1 MLKGHRTWV
10 FANKP
15 AIIATAAVGGPFEA
29 NGRLAEDFD
38 LLHEDLWLG
47 EESYEKAHRVLMEEA
62 AFQAMEKAGLEK
74 EKVQFLIAGDL
85 INQMTPTSFA
95 ARTLGMPYLGVFGA
109 CSTSMEGLAFSA
121 EFSGLEKE
129 KVQFLIAGDLINQMT
144 PTSFAARTLGMPYLG
159 VFGACSTSMEGLA
172 LSAFITNYGGADY
185 ILTGASS
192 HNAAVEKQFRY
203 PTEYGGQKPPTAQWT
218 VTGAGVAIVSPKGDG
233 PRVTAATIGRV
244 VDMGLA
250 DPFNMGGAMAPAAV
264 DTIEAH
270 LRDMQIDAS
279 YYDLI
284 VTGDLG
290 RIGRQ
295 VSLDLLRQHGID
307 IDEERYQD
315 CGLLIYRDGQ
325 PVLSGASGAACSAV
339 VVYGHLIKRMRRG
352 ELKRILAV
360 ATGALLSPLSF
371 QQNETIPCIAHAVA
385 IEYGGEA

>member
-10 FANKP
+10 FENKP
-15 AIIATAAVGGPFEA
+15 TILSTATVGGPFEA
-29 NGRLAEDFD
+29 NGRVADDFD

-47 EESYEKAHRVLMEEA
+47 EESYEKAHRVLLEEA
-62 AFQAMEKAGLEK
+62 MFKAMEKAGIEK

-95 ARTLGMPYLGVFGA
+95 ARTIGA
-109 CSTSMEGLAFSA
+109 
-121 EFSGLEKE
+121 
-129 KVQFLIAGDLINQMT
+129 
-144 PTSFAARTLGMPYLG
+144 PYLG

-172 LSAFITNYGGADY
+172 LSAFIVNYGGADY

-218 VTGAGVAIVSPKGDG
+218 VTGAGVALISSHGDG
-233 PRVTAATIGRV
+233 PRVTSATIGRV
-244 VDMGLA
+244 IDMGLS

-290 RIGRQ
+290 KIGHEI
-295 VSLDLLRQHGID
+295 SFDLLRQHGVNVE
-307 IDEERYQD
+307 EERYQD
-315 CGLLIYRDGQ
+315 CGLIIYREGQ
-325 PVLSGASGAACSAV
+325 PVLAGASGAGCSAT
-339 VVYGHLIKRMRRG
+339 VVYGHLLNRMKRG
-352 ELKRILAV
+352 ELKRILVV

-385 IEYGGEA
+385 IEYGGDES